1 MSDTFKDIYSQ
12 ICADPMNAEML
23 DKGYVPLYTAAAGA
37 KIVVVGQAPGLRAQ
51 TSMKPWDD
59 ASGVKLR
66 EWMGVTEGQFYDPN
80 LVALLPMDFFFPGKA
95 RHGDLPPRK
104 GFAEKW
110 HSLLLARMPNVEL
123 ILVIGGYAQK
133 YYLGSSMKANLTETV
148 RAFDEYLPKYFPLV
162 HPSPLNFRWQGKNP
176 WFAERVVPVLR
187 VEVEKALG

>member
-110 HSLLLARMPNVEL
+110 HSLLLARMPNVKL

-148 RAFDEYLPKYFPLV
+148 RAFNEYLPKYFPLV

-176 WFAERVVPVLR
+176 WFLDNVVPALR
-187 VEVEKALG
+187 VEVEKILG